1 MNENTNMTVKT
12 VKGFFTAIGAV
23 LNSLLGVLYI
33 PVLLVVICNIID
45 YITGIMASPN
55 RTDGKISSYKS

>member
-23 LNSLLGVLYI
+23 LNSLLGLLYI
-33 PVLLVVICNIID
+33 PVLLVVICKII
-45 YITGIMASPN
+45 
-55 RTDGKISSYKS
+55 